1 MRPHWALC
9 MAGLAVLLVCGV
21 VFAEGED
28 PSASRT
34 WTSGNGQTLTASFV
48 KLENERVYLKKDDGT
63 SVIIGITHL
72 TAEDQQLAR
81 TFAGSNSESDENDA
95 DDGTTKLLTRGLRRA
110 SGGMLTEDEID
121 ELLTQWEDPKSGKK
135 VVLSLRV
142 SQVKPPN
149 RAQQRRYAKKGEIP
163 FRMTAGLY
171 EIREEGGRQV
181 RKRLNGKARFYLT
194 DSEGKVVLKK
204 SAALGTLCP
213 S

>member
-1 MRPHWALC
+1 
-9 MAGLAVLLVCGV
+9 MAGLAVLLAAGMA
-21 VFAEGED
+21 FAETED
-28 PSASRT
+28 PSAART

-48 KLENERVYLKKDDGT
+48 KLEYDRVHLQKDDGT
-63 SVIIGITHL
+63 PVIIGMKNLI
-72 TAEDQQLAR
+72 AEDQQLAR
-81 TFAGSNSESDENDA
+81 TLAGSDSESDENDTGN
-95 DDGTTKLLTRGLRRA
+95 GTAKLSTGGLKRA
-110 SGGMLTEDEID
+110 AGGMLTEDEID

-135 VVLSLRV
+135 VVLSLQV

-149 RAQQRRYAKKGEIP
+149 RAEQRRYAKKGEIP

-181 RKRLNGKARFYLT
+181 QKRLDGKARFYLT